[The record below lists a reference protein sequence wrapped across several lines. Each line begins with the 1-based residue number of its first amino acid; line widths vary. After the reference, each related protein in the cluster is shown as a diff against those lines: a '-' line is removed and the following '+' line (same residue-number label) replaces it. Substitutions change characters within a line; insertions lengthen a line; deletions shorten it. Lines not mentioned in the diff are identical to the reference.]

1 MKTYGAR
8 DIVRNPSLLRIKKDS
23 YIGIEDKRE
32 RKILGLYIGNALAD
46 EFLNYIEKKR
56 LMQSAKKIKNSS
68 IEENLLL
75 EDTIDDGL

>member
-32 RKILGLYIGNALAD
+32 RKVLGLYIGSALAD

-56 LMQSAKKIKNSS
+56 LTQSARKIKDSS

-75 EDTIDDGL
+75 EGTIDDEL

>member
-1 MKTYGAR
+1 MKTFGAR

-23 YIGIEDKRE
+23 YIRIEDKRE

-56 LMQSAKKIKNSS
+56 LIQSAKKIKNSS

-75 EDTIDDGL
+75 ESTIYDGL